1 MTLKTNLI
9 IIFSCKHIQGLKLLN
24 CVIMHKKI
32 ILAVVIILA
41 IGVLFYAFKKS
52 YPITNYPPQGE
63 TIVAFGDSLVEGVG
77 ATTGNDLPSLL
88 AKLIGEPIIN
98 MGVSGN
104 TSADGLARIDSV
116 NAKNP
121 KIVMVL
127 FGGNDFLRKV
137 PAEQT
142 FKNINDIVAGLQ
154 NEGAVVV
161 LLGVKGG
168 LLSDQYEE
176 RFAEI
181 ARVRGALYVPN
192 VLAGLLGNT
201 QFMEDG
207 IHPNDAGYKKIAERT
222 YPVLKKA
229 F

>member
-1 MTLKTNLI
+1 M
-9 IIFSCKHIQGLKLLN
+9 S
-24 CVIMHKKI
+24 KKI
-32 ILAVVIILA
+32 IFAVIVILA
-41 IGVLFYAFKKS
+41 LGALFYSFKRS
-52 YPITNYPPQGE
+52 YPVTNYPPQGE

-77 ATTGNDLPSLL
+77 ATKGNDFPSLL

-98 MGVSGN
+98 MGTSGN
-104 TSADGLARIDSV
+104 TSADGLQGINSV

-142 FKNINDIVAGLQ
+142 FKNIDEIVVGLQ

-181 ARVRGALYVPN
+181 ARARGALYVPN
-192 VLAGLLGNT
+192 VLAGILGNT
-201 QFMEDG
+201 QFMGDS
-207 IHPNDAGYKKIAERT
+207 IHPNDAGYKKIAEKI